1 MKHATRPIRLGVVGA
16 GKIGTHR
23 ARLAAGHSA
32 VEHLAIVDVD
42 ARRAEQLASAVGAD
56 SWGPDLDEHLDQ
68 HPLDAVIVSTP
79 EGAHHAPVA
88 AALDHGASVLV
99 EKPLA
104 LDLTEARHMVAMG
117 GDLRVAYSMR
127 YAQRYAVAKQQID
140 EGKIGRIV
148 GGLAR
153 VYDTL
158 AVGRA
163 ILGRSPT
170 AGPVADILTYA
181 VDVLLWCVP
190 SRPVEVVARSS
201 GRILRAEG
209 HDVDD
214 LVCAALTF
222 EDGTVFD
229 LVVSYSLPAGFPIAG
244 LSTRIEMIGD
254 AGVLF
259 VTEDH
264 GDQVLY
270 TDAGYDNAYVDQHLH
285 LAYLGSRTSGEWALG
300 RMFGRVADETR
311 AWLDHLSLDAPCHI
325 TTADEALAVLDV
337 TLAIEKAARTGRP
350 IEVGSD
356 HVE

>member
-1 MKHATRPIRLGVVGA
+1 VRPATRSVRLGVVGA

-23 ARLAAGHSA
+23 ARLAAEHAA
-32 VEHLAIVDVD
+32 VEHLAVVDVEPL
-42 ARRAEQLASAVGAD
+42 RAEQLASMVRAD
-56 SWGPDLDEHLDQ
+56 SWGTDLETMISEHS
-68 HPLDAVIVSTP
+68 LDAVIVSTP
-79 EGAHHAPVA
+79 EDRHHRPVTT
-88 AALDHGASVLV
+88 ALDAGARVLV

-104 LDLTEARHMVAMG
+104 LDRGEARQMVAMG
-117 GDLRVAYSMR
+117 GDLRVGYSMR
-127 YAQRYAVAKQQID
+127 YAQRFAVAKQQIS
-140 EGKIGRIV
+140 EGKIGSIV

-163 ILGRSPT
+163 ILGRSPN

-190 SRPVEVVARSS
+190 SRPAEVVARSS

-214 LVCAALTF
+214 LVCAVLSF
-222 EDGTVFD
+222 EDGTIFD
-229 LVVSYSLPAGFPIAG
+229 LVVSYSLPAGFPTAG

-254 AGVLF
+254 AGVLL
-259 VTEDH
+259 VAEDH
-264 GDQVLY
+264 GDQVMY
-270 TDAGYDNAYVDQHLH
+270 TETGYDNAYVEQHLQ
-285 LAYLGSRTSGEWALG
+285 LAYLGSRTSGEWAMG

-311 AWLDHLSLDAPCHI
+311 AWLDHLSTGAPCHI
-325 TTADEALAVLDV
+325 ATATEAMAVLDV
-337 TLAIEKAARTGRP
+337 TTAIEEAARTGRP
-350 IEVGSD
+350 AEIGSH